1 MEQLLLI
8 YNPTSGTGRA
18 ATRLSE
24 IVDVCTKAGWLVTAY
39 PTQLKGDATRIA
51 RELGGQYGRVI
62 CMGGDGTLSEVAAG
76 LMELE
81 GPPPLGY
88 IPFGSTNDCATT
100 LRLPRSHRQ
109 AARVAA
115 ATGVPVP
122 ADMGLLNGHPFVYVA
137 AFGAFTKVAYDTPQ
151 DLKKTFGHLAY
162 IFGGIASLPTITPY
176 RLQVECDGQTLEED
190 EVYFGMVSNALSI
203 GGIRPPNSDQVV
215 LDDGKFEVTLVK
227 KPMSLADLANG
238 LQALINPTSPA
249 EGGALV
255 QFQASQI
262 TFRGDRPISW
272 TVDGE
277 FGGEFEESQ
286 VVNRRRALKIIQ
298 GT

>member
-39 PTQLKGDATRIA
+39 PTQLNGDATRIA

-151 DLKKTFGHLAY
+151 DLKHSLGHLAY
-162 IFGGIASLPTITPY
+162 ILEGIASLPTISPY
-176 RLQVECDGQTLEED
+176 HLRVEYDGQVLED
-190 EVYFGMVSNALSI
+190 DFFFGMVSNTLSI
-203 GGIRPPNSDQVV
+203 GGMKPPNADQVV
-215 LDDGKFEVTLVK
+215 LDDGLFEVTLVK
-227 KPMSLADLANG
+227 KPVSLADVANG
-238 LQALINPTSPA
+238 FQALINLAPA
-249 EGGALV
+249 EGTGALV
-255 QFQASQI
+255 QFQARRLVF
-262 TFRGDRPISW
+262 TADHPLPW
-272 TVDGE
+272 TIDGE
-277 FGGEFEESQ
+277 FGGQQSVNE
-286 VVNRRRALKIIQ
+286 VVNCQRALRVIRDQ
-298 GT
+298 

>member
-1 MEQLLLI
+1 M
-8 YNPTSGTGRA
+8 
-18 ATRLSE
+18 
-24 IVDVCTKAGWLVTAY
+24 
-39 PTQLKGDATRIA
+39 
-51 RELGGQYGRVI
+51 
-62 CMGGDGTLSEVAAG
+62 
-76 LMELE
+76 
-81 GPPPLGY
+81 
-88 IPFGSTNDCATT
+88 
-100 LRLPRSHRQ
+100 
-109 AARVAA
+109 
-115 ATGVPVP
+115 
-122 ADMGLLNGHPFVYVA
+122 A

-176 RLQVECDGQTLEED
+176 RLRVEYDGQVLEED

-238 LQALINPTSPA
+238 LQALINPSSPA

-262 TFRGDRPISW
+262 AFRGDRPISW
-272 TVDGE
+272 TVDGA
-277 FGGEFEESQ
+277 FGGEYEVSR

>member
-8 YNPTSGTGRA
+8 YNPTSGTGRV

-151 DLKKTFGHLAY
+151 DLKHSLGHLAY
-162 IFGGIASLPTITPY
+162 ILEGIASLPTISPY
-176 RLQVECDGQTLEED
+176 HLRVEYDGQVLED
-190 EVYFGMVSNALSI
+190 DFFFGMVSNTLSI
-203 GGIRPPNSDQVV
+203 GGMKPPNADQVV
-215 LDDGKFEVTLVK
+215 LDDGLFEVTLVK
-227 KPMSLADLANG
+227 KPVSLADVANG
-238 LQALINPTSPA
+238 FQALINLAPA
-249 EGGALV
+249 EGTGALV
-255 QFQASQI
+255 QFQARRLVF
-262 TFRGDRPISW
+262 TADHPLPW
-272 TVDGE
+272 TIDGE
-277 FGGEFEESQ
+277 FGGQQSVNE
-286 VVNRRRALKIIQ
+286 VVNCQRALRVIRDQ
-298 GT
+298 

>member
-24 IVDVCTKAGWLVTAY
+24 IVDIFTKAGWLVTAY

-151 DLKKTFGHLAY
+151 DLKHSLGHLAY
-162 IFGGIASLPTITPY
+162 ILEGIASLPTISPY
-176 RLQVECDGQTLEED
+176 HLRVEYDGQVLED
-190 EVYFGMVSNALSI
+190 DFFFGMVSNTLSI
-203 GGIRPPNSDQVV
+203 GGMKPPNADQVV
-215 LDDGKFEVTLVK
+215 LDDGLFEVTLVK
-227 KPMSLADLANG
+227 KPVSLADVANG
-238 LQALINPTSPA
+238 FQALINLAPA
-249 EGGALV
+249 EGTGALV
-255 QFQASQI
+255 QFQARRLVF
-262 TFRGDRPISW
+262 TADHPLPW
-272 TVDGE
+272 TIDGE
-277 FGGEFEESQ
+277 FGGQQSVNE
-286 VVNRRRALKIIQ
+286 VVNCQRALRVIRDQ
-298 GT
+298 

>member
-151 DLKKTFGHLAY
+151 DLKHSLGHLAY
-162 IFGGIASLPTITPY
+162 ILEGIASLPTISPY
-176 RLQVECDGQTLEED
+176 HLRVEYDGQVLED
-190 EVYFGMVSNALSI
+190 DFFFGMSATPCPS
-203 GGIRPPNSDQVV
+203 GG
-215 LDDGKFEVTLVK
+215 
-227 KPMSLADLANG
+227 
-238 LQALINPTSPA
+238 
-249 EGGALV
+249 
-255 QFQASQI
+255 
-262 TFRGDRPISW
+262 
-272 TVDGE
+272 
-277 FGGEFEESQ
+277 
-286 VVNRRRALKIIQ
+286 
-298 GT
+298 